1 MDHKPSLLSRVFS
14 RGVDTLIIF
23 TTVIIIVQIFS
34 LDTQSLIIQISEA
47 IFWLWYFIF
56 IPYIWIGLTI
66 GKRLNQ
72 TQLIMVDGHDVKLR
86 ALIIRE
92 LFIVFA
98 YVLSFGI
105 LWIVSLVMI
114 YRRSDNRAL
123 HDLVAGTQV
132 VKTDYL

>member
-1 MDHKPSLLSRVFS
+1 MDHMPSLMSRMIS

-23 TTVIIIVQIFS
+23 TVVIVLAQIFS
-34 LDTQSLIIQISEA
+34 FDTQSLIVQISES

-56 IPYIWIGLTI
+56 IPYIWIGLTV

-72 TQLIMVDGHDVKLR
+72 TQLVMTDGSDVKLR

-92 LFIVFA
+92 FFILFA
-98 YVLSFGI
+98 YVLSLGI
-105 LWIVSLVMI
+105 LWIVTLVMI
-114 YRRSDNRAL
+114 HRRADNRAL

-132 VKTDYL
+132 IKTDYL

>member
-1 MDHKPSLLSRVFS
+1 MDHMPSLLSRVFS

-23 TTVIIIVQIFS
+23 TTVILIVQIFS

-56 IPYIWIGLTI
+56 IPFIWIGLTV
-66 GKRLNQ
+66 GKKLNQ
-72 TQLIMVDGHDVKLR
+72 TQLVMVDGSDVKLS

-98 YVLSFGI
+98 YVLTLGI
-105 LWIVSLVMI
+105 LWVVTLVMI
-114 YRRSDNRAL
+114 YRRADNRAL

-132 VKTDYL
+132 IKTDYL